1 MTERLRVVFDTNVF
15 VSAALSKSLTSPTR
29 ELLARWEHDEF
40 ILITCEALVAEL
52 IEKLLEHHIEP
63 ASIAVLV
70 ATLARLAEWVAMPA
84 DGVTPVLVDPDDD
97 VVLACAV
104 LGQANFIV
112 TYDPHFAPLAG
123 VYRDIHIVKAL
134 PFLWVVRGDQS
145 PDTGNITT

>member
-1 MTERLRVVFDTNVF
+1 VTERLRVVFDTNVF
-15 VSAALSKSLTSPTR
+15 VSAALSRSLTSPTR

-70 ATLARLAEWVAMPA
+70 ATLARLGEWVAMPA
-84 DGVTPVLVDPDDD
+84 DSVTPVLVDPDDD

-104 LGQANFIV
+104 LGQADFIV
-112 TYDPHFAPLAG
+112 TYDPHFDPLAG
-123 VYRDIHIVKAL
+123 VYRGIHIVKAL
-134 PFLWVVRGDQS
+134 PFLWAVRGDQP
-145 PDTGNITT
+145 PDIGNITT